1 MAETN
6 PRLVGIGGPLK
17 GTAFSLPAGE
27 VSIGRDSSNHLWA
40 PDPALSRRHCL
51 LVASDE
57 EVSIRDLGS
66 RNGTLVNGVPVEQ
79 QQMRHGDQIY
89 IGDSILLFLLNPDD
103 AHHCDTQ
110 EALHAARN
118 SRLC

>member
-17 GTAFSLPAGE
+17 GTAFSLLRGE

-51 LVASDE
+51 LVASDDQ
-57 EVSIRDLGS
+57 VSIRDLGS
-66 RNGTLVNGVPVEQ
+66 RNGTLVNAVPIEQ
-79 QQMRHGDQIY
+79 HQMRDGDQSY
-89 IGDSILLFLLNPDD
+89 IGDSALIFLLDAGGKYLSGNPL
-103 AHHCDTQ
+103 Q
-110 EALHAARN
+110 
-118 SRLC
+118 